1 MIDLHCHILYGID
14 DGAKDLNESIEM
26 ARLAYQDGIRH
37 IIATPHFTGNYFNH
51 KQIVLTKVQELQEKL
66 KQEHIPITIHPG
78 NEVRLESASFIYNH
92 AKEENFCY
100 LGHSSKFILLE
111 QTWKQYCE
119 ETIDI
124 VKWLHERGKF
134 IIIAHPERHF
144 FFRKNPLL
152 LKQLIDM
159 GCWTQVSVDSML
171 GKNTDEA
178 KDFSTWLLENN
189 YVHTLATD
197 AHNIHRKP
205 NLSEGFRLVTALV
218 GKKRSDEILTR
229 MDSIL

>member
-1 MIDLHCHILYGID
+1 MIDIHCHILYGID
-14 DGAKDLNESIEM
+14 DGADDMKESIEM

-37 IIATPHFTGNYFNH
+37 IIATPHFSANYFNH
-51 KQIVLTKVQELQEKL
+51 KEIVQNKVKELQENL
-66 KQEHIPITIHPG
+66 NLEQIPITIHPG
-78 NEVRLESASFIYNH
+78 NEVRLESADFIYEH
-92 AKEENFCY
+92 AREENFCF
-100 LGHSSKFILLE
+100 LGNHSKFILLE

-119 ETIDI
+119 ETIEI
-124 VKWLHERGKF
+124 VKWFQENGKV
-134 IIIAHPERHF
+134 IILPHPERHF

-152 LKQLIDM
+152 LKQLIDL

-171 GKNTDEA
+171 GKNSDEV

-205 NLSEGFRLVTALV
+205 NLSEGFRLVAALA
-218 GKKRSDEILTR
+218 GKQRAEEILKR